1 MYLVSENIKYLRAKQ
16 KLSQNQLADKLL
28 LTRNQINSYENG
40 NAQPSIDVLKKISA
54 FFLISIDVLVF
65 IPLNKDTF
73 QYITKFDIDEMLALI
88 KDNREEFKLNE
99 LGVLNISEMFRNLQL
114 EIDKKNKLKY

>member
-54 FFLISIDVLVF
+54 FFLISVDVLVF